1 MNFFKIFFF
10 PRSRKDYIN
19 LFEFFCFVETLYN
32 SLSSD
37 YLKNKNPFIK
47 NFLNLLGWLSSQTF
61 EVTKNYSQ
69 LLRDSVFWESRYYY
83 KENLEK
89 YIDGTLTNVELIDQI
104 LYQIL
109 SQKREANELRKD
121 FSKQANIVFE
131 SKSFRFSTI
140 PCNLVLI
147 LEAFD
152 EDEEDTFIS
161 EEEFKKAIQLALTD
175 IKKYF

>member
-19 LFEFFCFVETLYN
+19 LFEFFYFVATLSN

-37 YLKNKNPFIK
+37 KNYSNNKNPFIK
-47 NFLNLLGWLSSQTF
+47 NFLNLLRWLSSQTF
-61 EVTKNYSQ
+61 ELTQNYSQ
-69 LLRDSVFWESRYYY
+69 LLTDSVFWESRYYY

-109 SQKREANELRKD
+109 YEQREAQELRKD
-121 FSKQANIVFE
+121 F
-131 SKSFRFSTI
+131 
-140 PCNLVLI
+140 
-147 LEAFD
+147 
-152 EDEEDTFIS
+152 
-161 EEEFKKAIQLALTD
+161 
-175 IKKYF
+175 